1 MWSKMTDEYV
11 QSDGTLQKVS
21 KWRPVNKEGS
31 FNDLVRGITP
41 NTIAYRNRSCF
52 CYPCRNSYG
61 SQCLHDEICGSWKVF
76 KLQKQN
82 VVQSQSNLEDS
93 LDVSPICSNSKAQTI
108 SFTHQKYIVNSC
120 VIVKYGE
127 IFYPGVVI
135 EVLDDQRRNNFLK
148 RHRNKRNIFVYPE
161 VQDIQLVYADM
172 IVTEVM
178 LIPMAI
184 V

>member
-1 MWSKMTDEYV
+1 SSLDG
-11 QSDGTLQKVS
+11 DGTLRKVT

-52 CYPCRNSYG
+52 CFPCRNSYG

-93 LDVSPICSNSKAQTI
+93 FDVSPICSNSKAQTN
-108 SFTHQKYIVNSC
+108 SFTNQKYIVNSC

-148 RHRNKRNIFVYPE
+148 RHRNKKYICISRS
-161 VQDIQLVYADM
+161 AGH
-172 IVTEVM
+172 T
-178 LIPMAI
+178 
-184 V
+184 

>member
-1 MWSKMTDEYV
+1 
-11 QSDGTLQKVS
+11 
-21 KWRPVNKEGS
+21 
-31 FNDLVRGITP
+31 
-41 NTIAYRNRSCF
+41 
-52 CYPCRNSYG
+52 NSYG

-93 LDVSPICSNSKAQTI
+93 LDVSPICSNSKAQTN
-108 SFTHQKYIVNSC
+108 SFTNQKYIVNSC

-148 RHRNKRNIFVYPE
+148 RHRQTCLP
-161 VQDIQLVYADM
+161 
-172 IVTEVM
+172 
-178 LIPMAI
+178 
-184 V
+184 

>member
-1 MWSKMTDEYV
+1 MTDEYV
-11 QSDGTLQKVS
+11 QSDGTLRKVT

-31 FNDLVRGITP
+31 FND
-41 NTIAYRNRSCF
+41 TIAYRNRSCF
-52 CYPCRNSYG
+52 CFPCRNSYG

-93 LDVSPICSNSKAQTI
+93 LDVSPICSNSKAQTN
-108 SFTHQKYIVNSC
+108 SFTNQKYIVNSC

-127 IFYPGVVI
+127 IFS
-135 EVLDDQRRNNFLK
+135 
-148 RHRNKRNIFVYPE
+148 PE

-178 LIPMAI
+178 LIPNGNSLR
-184 V
+184 VECFDF

>member
-52 CYPCRNSYG
+52 CYPYRNSYG

-82 VVQSQSNLEDS
+82 G
-93 LDVSPICSNSKAQTI
+93 
-108 SFTHQKYIVNSC
+108 KYL
-120 VIVKYGE
+120 YLF
-127 IFYPGVVI
+127 IF
-135 EVLDDQRRNNFLK
+135 K
-148 RHRNKRNIFVYPE
+148 
-161 VQDIQLVYADM
+161 
-172 IVTEVM
+172 
-178 LIPMAI
+178 
-184 V
+184 